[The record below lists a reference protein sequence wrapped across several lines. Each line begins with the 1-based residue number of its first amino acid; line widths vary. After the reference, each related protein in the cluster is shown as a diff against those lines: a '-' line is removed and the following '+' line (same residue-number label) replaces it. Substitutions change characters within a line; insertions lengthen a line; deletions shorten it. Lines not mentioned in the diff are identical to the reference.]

1 MHFFKLKFTYS
12 LYGVMVNKA
21 YFSRKIK
28 NSWKCLYSSANGHAD
43 GKDNSPIWSCN
54 SVTVSKGIRPSCL
67 PCLFSIISKCS
78 LQACAIEPRP
88 INQRYWVLAS
98 EGYTSVCVVFICQRL
113 LLVLHASPVSAVTVR
128 GALCAC
134 RPKAVDW
141 LKVQVWLIT
150 GPRCCPTACILALTD
165 VKRGGN
171 GTLCRWPW
179 N

>member
-1 MHFFKLKFTYS
+1 
-12 LYGVMVNKA
+12 MVNKA

-43 GKDNSPIWSCN
+43 GKVNSPIWSCN
-54 SVTVSKGIRPSCL
+54 SVTVSKGIRLSCL
-67 PCLFSIISKCS
+67 SCLFGIISKCS
-78 LQACAIEPRP
+78 SQACAIEPQP
-88 INQRYWVLAS
+88 INQSYWVLAFFFFFFSSQPRRVLAS
-98 EGYTSVCVVFICQRL
+98 EGYASVCVVFICQRL
-113 LLVLHASPVSAVTVR
+113 LLVLHASPISALTVG

-150 GPRCCPTACILALTD
+150 GPRCCPTACTLALTD

-171 GTLCRWPW
+171 GTSCRWPW